1 MHQALKTLQ
10 LLVAGGFDFSASL
23 KAVADHFNV
32 NKERLASEFDADN
45 DDQWR
50 D

>member
-1 MHQALKTLQ
+1 MHQALRALQ

-32 NKERLASEFDADN
+32 EKERLASEFDAAN

-50 D
+50 N